1 MFMIEEPYGLS
12 QFQCWIL
19 SLTLGIVLIK
29 RKRRGEKYI
38 QTTETEPEPKTE
50 LKKES

>member
-12 QFQCWIL
+12 EFQCWLI

-29 RKRRGEKYI
+29 RKSRGENYLC
-38 QTTETEPEPKTE
+38 E
-50 LKKES
+50 L

>member
-12 QFQCWIL
+12 QFQCWII

-38 QTTETEPEPKTE
+38 QITETEPESAPE